1 MSRTP
6 WKILVADD
14 DSLFCRLVEERLK
27 DDGHDVLRAASDQAA
42 REVLRRNVVD
52 LAVLDLQLKG
62 DEPNDMSGLSIAL
75 NEAKHIPSLL
85 ITNHRKKDIEQ
96 FTGMLDRLGAPHSA
110 LPQIIYKHS
119 IDQDPAL
126 IGLRAA
132 IHDRLVPRVFV
143 VHGHDTAVR
152 GQVRAKL
159 VELGLEPVVLVE
171 RPGMGPVFD
180 KLRLAAKRMHFAIV
194 ILTGDDLGNT
204 ARKLKPHLESKD
216 RQALAKVRETLK
228 PRARQNVI
236 FELGYFASLLGIDR
250 VLVLYEDGVE
260 RPSDYEML
268 HVVLDDR
275 GEWLAQ
281 MVAELKHAGVERR
294 PYQPK

>member
-1 MSRTP
+1 MSGPP

-27 DDGHDVLRAASDQAA
+27 EDGHEVLSATSEHGA
-42 REVLRRNVVD
+42 REILKRNVVD

-62 DEPNDMSGLSIAL
+62 DEPNDMSGLAIAL

-96 FTGMLDRLGAPHSA
+96 VTGMLDRYKAPHSA

-119 IDQDPAL
+119 IDQAL
-126 IGLRAA
+126 IGLRTA

-143 VHGHDTAVR
+143 VHGHDTVVR
-152 GQVRAKL
+152 GQVSAKL
-159 VELGLEPVVLVE
+159 LELGLEPVVLVE

-180 KLRLAAKRMHFAIV
+180 KLRLVAERMHFAIV

-268 HVVLDDR
+268 HVVLDER

-281 MVAELKHAGVERR
+281 MAAELKHAGVERR